1 MRVVFSGVTVSVFL
15 LAGALTITGEQTQI
29 TARQYIPYAEA
40 RSVIE
45 ALRSNLIPEELRSK
59 SPAERETV
67 WRDWTSRR
75 DQAIRARLAR
85 GDEDT
90 VINFLLYGTTF
101 TDVPRPS
108 PTEVATLTQNSDD
121 LPKLI
126 ASRVED
132 FMRALD
138 APNQSERLQFA
149 RSIIVRNGIESN
161 SASGRTQLRQFLT
174 EGVRRGPAETMN
186 ISNAL
191 GSAIQR
197 NDPNATLI
205 EQTAFR
211 DRGLSSD
218 TSILI
223 DYAIEEVL
231 KAVKAEGLVAPEQM
245 QQVGLIGPGL
255 DFTDKDGGYDFYP
268 QQTIQPFALV
278 NSLISLE
285 LAKLDEIQLTT
296 LDLNPRI
303 NQHLLAAR
311 ARARA
316 GSPYR
321 LVLARNLD
329 LPWNDSLV
337 AYWERFGD
345 QIASPERNAAAP
357 PPTAGHVRIRTVEV
371 RPEIVLSVV
380 PEDVNI
386 VMQRIEP
393 LDLTQRFDL
402 IVATDVLIYY
412 NVFEQSLA
420 LSNVA
425 HMLRPGGLFIT
436 NNAVFLLPDL
446 PMSEAGR
453 AQLSYMPVP
462 GLGEVNDQLIWYQ
475 KN

>member
-1 MRVVFSGVTVSVFL
+1 MQVMFSVATIAVFL
-15 LAGALTITGEQTQI
+15 LVGVLVTTGEEAQI
-29 TARQYIPYAEA
+29 TAPRYIPYAEA
-40 RSVIE
+40 RSIIE
-45 ALRSNLIPEELRSK
+45 TLRPNLLPEELRLK
-59 SPAERETV
+59 SPAEREAV

-90 VINFLLYGTTF
+90 VINFLLYGTSF
-101 TDVPRPS
+101 TDMARPS
-108 PTEVATLTQNSDD
+108 PTEVATLTQNSGD
-121 LPKLI
+121 LPEVI

-149 RSIIVRNGIESN
+149 RSIIVRNGIDSD
-161 SASGRTQLRQFLT
+161 SASGQTQLRQFLT
-174 EGVRRGPAETMN
+174 KGVRRGPTETMN

-191 GSAIQR
+191 GSALQR
-197 NDPNATLI
+197 NDPNAILI

-231 KAVKAEGLVAPEQM
+231 KAIKVEGLITAEQV

-268 QQTIQPFALV
+268 QQTIQPFAV
-278 NSLISLE
+278 IDSLISLE
-285 LAKLDEIQLTT
+285 LARPDEIRLTA

-321 LVLARNLD
+321 LVLPRNLD
-329 LPWNDSLV
+329 LPWNDSLA
-337 AYWERFGD
+337 AYWEQFGD
-345 QIASPERNAAAP
+345 QIASPDRNAAV

-386 VMQRIEP
+386 VVQRIER
-393 LDLTQRFDL
+393 LDLAQRFDL
-402 IVATDVLIYY
+402 IVATDVLVYY

-420 LSNVA
+420 LNNVA

-462 GLGEVNDQLIWYQ
+462 GLGEVHDQLIWYQ
-475 KN
+475 KH

>member
-101 TDVPRPS
+101 TDVARPS
-108 PTEVATLTQNSDD
+108 PAEVATLTQNNDD
-121 LPKLI
+121 LPELI

-132 FMRALD
+132 FIRALD

-149 RSIIVRNGIESN
+149 RSIIVRNGIDSN
-161 SASGRTQLRQFLT
+161 SVSGRTQLRQFLT
-174 EGVRRGPAETMN
+174 EGVQRGPTETMN

-191 GSAIQR
+191 GAAIQQ
-197 NDPNATLI
+197 NDPNAILI

-231 KAVKAEGLVAPEQM
+231 KAIKAEGLVAAEQM

-268 QQTIQPFALV
+268 QQTIQPFALI
-278 NSLISLE
+278 NSLISLG

-329 LPWNDSLV
+329 LPWNDSLA
-337 AYWERFGD
+337 AYWEQFGN
-345 QIASPERNAAAP
+345 QIASPERNAAV
-357 PPTAGHVRIRTVEV
+357 PPTAGHVRIRTVKI
-371 RPEIVLSVV
+371 RPEIVRSVV
-380 PEDVNI
+380 PEDINI
-386 VMQRIEP
+386 VVQRIEP
-393 LDLTQRFDL
+393 LDITQQFDL

-420 LSNVA
+420 LNNVA